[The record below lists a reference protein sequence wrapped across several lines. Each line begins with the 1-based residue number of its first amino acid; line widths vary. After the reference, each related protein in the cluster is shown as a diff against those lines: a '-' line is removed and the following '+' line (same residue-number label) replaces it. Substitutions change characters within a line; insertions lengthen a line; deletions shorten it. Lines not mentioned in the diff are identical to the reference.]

1 MAKGSTPQA
10 VTRFKQR
17 LTWGLGLAALL
28 IVGAGLYP
36 LFAPLGPPKAGEHYT
51 DLGAPDRSPRGPVTV
66 VEFFSYGCVHCKN
79 FDPQIERWT
88 KGLPEDVRFK
98 RAPVAFS
105 ASWGLLAKAYHA
117 AERLGILEA
126 NHQRLFSAL
135 HDAGLA
141 LNTEDAMVQF
151 FDGHGTDGRSFRR
164 ALRDPAVE
172 EALAE
177 DGALARRYGIRA
189 VPTLVVDGRYRI
201 DDPSLSRQQ
210 ILQVADALITT
221 ARAARTP

>member
-1 MAKGSTPQA
+1 
-10 VTRFKQR
+10 
-17 LTWGLGLAALL
+17 
-28 IVGAGLYP
+28 
-36 LFAPLGPPKAGEHYT
+36 
-51 DLGAPDRSPRGPVTV
+51 
-66 VEFFSYGCVHCKN
+66 
-79 FDPQIERWT
+79 
-88 KGLPEDVRFK
+88 
-98 RAPVAFS
+98 
-105 ASWGLLAKAYHA
+105 
-117 AERLGILEA
+117 
-126 NHQRLFSAL
+126 
-135 HDAGLA
+135 
-141 LNTEDAMVQF
+141 MVQF

-210 ILQVADALITT
+210 ILQVADALITK